1 MNKIISLTSQRL
13 FDFESISRRLI
24 VYILLASSLITLLGT
39 GYQLYT
45 DYRRDVDLI
54 EERMSQ
60 IQSSYLGG
68 IVNSLWMTDLRQ
80 AEVLLE
86 GVVQLP
92 DMEYAEIQSPEGV
105 LLVQG
110 EVIEEQFLEYR
121 FPLRYTHQSE
131 LFELGELRLL
141 ASLNEVYARLWDKL
155 LIILLTQGIKTFL
168 ISGFIIVL
176 VQFLI
181 TRHLGTMARYAHE
194 ITPEKLDS
202 PLELHRHQRKDEL
215 NEVVVAFNRMRKK
228 LQDYYQQLN
237 SELIRRTSAE
247 KELLGYKNTLEE
259 QVLER
264 TDELRSANKKLQ
276 DENRERTKAETW
288 LKSSLQEKEVLLQE
302 VHHRVKNNMQ
312 IISSMLRLQFRHI
325 HDEQLEIMMR
335 DLQQRIQTMSMV
347 HEKLYQSTSLS
358 NIDLPDFISHLS
370 KELLTSLGINADQV
384 VLDLDLEPMTLDV
397 NHTISCGLIINEL
410 ITNSLKYAFTV
421 GRKGKLSI
429 KLKILPGNR
438 IFLSVAD
445 DGPGL
450 PPNQNLQDPHSTGMR
465 LIQILSQ
472 QLKGEYSLKNDN
484 GTYFELKFKE

>member
-60 IQSSYLGG
+60 IKSSYLGG

-202 PLELHRHQRKDEL
+202 PLELHRHRRKDEL

-228 LQDYYQQLN
+228 LQDYYHQLN

-264 TDELRSANKKLQ
+264 TDELRSANKK
-276 DENRERTKAETW
+276 TA
-288 LKSSLQEKEVLLQE
+288 
-302 VHHRVKNNMQ
+302 
-312 IISSMLRLQFRHI
+312 
-325 HDEQLEIMMR
+325 
-335 DLQQRIQTMSMV
+335 
-347 HEKLYQSTSLS
+347 
-358 NIDLPDFISHLS
+358 
-370 KELLTSLGINADQV
+370 G
-384 VLDLDLEPMTLDV
+384 
-397 NHTISCGLIINEL
+397 
-410 ITNSLKYAFTV
+410 
-421 GRKGKLSI
+421 
-429 KLKILPGNR
+429 
-438 IFLSVAD
+438 
-445 DGPGL
+445 
-450 PPNQNLQDPHSTGMR
+450 
-465 LIQILSQ
+465 
-472 QLKGEYSLKNDN
+472 
-484 GTYFELKFKE
+484 